1 MVDGLKA
8 MMQIQNDVSTSQLKK
23 NSTLG
28 CATLENLLKV
38 SKSLLFCL

>member
-1 MVDGLKA
+1 MVNELKT
-8 MMQIQNDVSTSQLKK
+8 MMQIQSDVRTSQLKK